1 MSTASPTR
9 RSRPTRTSD
18 VADRSLIAIVTE
30 AFGSPESVAAL
41 KREVAS
47 GDGDATEVRLVAP
60 AVEINPL
67 HHTLGDIDEPR
78 VEAKERLAEAVA
90 TARAAGLEVSGE
102 VGDPDPVQ
110 AAQDAL
116 LKKPADQI
124 LIFAHA
130 DDSQAWYEGDLW
142 KHAED
147 SLEPPLKLVVVDGGP
162 EGNERVVGTETS
174 GPGLADTDAGIE
186 VDSAYGPKLTRGDL
200 GGITLGIVGTIIA
213 IVLAAAATGGGTATG
228 WRAVAIGLAIAIAL
242 VNMANVVG
250 VLLMESVRYRGG
262 FAKTFR
268 NLALVGTPLVV
279 LINLA
284 IALFA

>member
-1 MSTASPTR
+1 MAG
-9 RSRPTRTSD
+9 
-18 VADRSLIAIVTE
+18 RSLIAIVTD

-41 KREVAS
+41 KREVTA
-47 GDGDATEVRLVAP
+47 GGNGGMDEVRLVVP

-78 VEAKERLAEAVA
+78 VKAKERLERALAAAEAGGVVVA
-90 TARAAGLEVSGE
+90 SAE

-116 LKKPADQI
+116 LKKPADEV
-124 LIFAHA
+124 LIFSHA

-147 SLEPPLKLVVVDGGP
+147 SLEPSLKLVVVDGGP
-162 EGNERVVGTETS
+162 DGDERVVDTETS
-174 GPGLADTDAGIE
+174 SAGLADTDAGIE
-186 VDSAYGPKLTRGDL
+186 VEMPYGPDLTRGDL
-200 GGITLGIVGTIIA
+200 AGITLGIVGTIAA
-213 IVLAAAATGGGTATG
+213 IILAAVATGGGTATG

-242 VNMANVVG
+242 INMSNVVG
-250 VLLMESVRYRGG
+250 TVLMESVRYRGG
-262 FAKTFR
+262 FAKMFR

-284 IALFA
+284 IVLLA

>member
-1 MSTASPTR
+1 VT
-9 RSRPTRTSD
+9 D
-18 VADRSLIAIVTE
+18 VAGRSLIAIVTD

-41 KREVAS
+41 KREVTAA
-47 GDGDATEVRLVAP
+47 GDGCADEVRLVVP
-60 AVEINPL
+60 AVEANPL

-78 VEAKERLAEAVA
+78 VKAKERLERALAAAEAGGVLVA
-90 TARAAGLEVSGE
+90 SAE

-116 LKKPADQI
+116 LKKSADEV
-124 LIFAHA
+124 LIFSHA

-147 SLEPPLKLVVVDGGP
+147 SLEPPLKLVVVGGP
-162 EGNERVVGTETS
+162 DGNERVVDTETA

-186 VDSAYGPKLTRGDL
+186 VDSSYGPKLTRGDL
-200 GGITLGIVGTIIA
+200 TGITVGIVGTIIA
-213 IVLAAAATGGGTATG
+213 IVLAAVATGGGTATG

-262 FAKTFR
+262 FAKAFR

-279 LINLA
+279 LVNLA
-284 IALFA
+284 IVLFA

>member
-1 MSTASPTR
+1 MAE
-9 RSRPTRTSD
+9 
-18 VADRSLIAIVTE
+18 RSLIAIVTP
-30 AFGSPESVAAL
+30 AFGSPESVEAL
-41 KREVAS
+41 KREVSGAS
-47 GDGDATEVRLVAP
+47 TEVRLVAP

-78 VEAKERLAEAVA
+78 KEAAERLKVAVA
-90 TARAAGLEVSGE
+90 AARDAGLDVKFE

-116 LKKPADQI
+116 LQRPADEI

-130 DDSQAWYEGDLW
+130 DDAKDWYEGDLW

-162 EGNERVVGTETS
+162 RGNERVVDTDTS
-174 GPGLADTDAGIE
+174 GAGLSNTDAPHE
-186 VDSAYGPKLTRGDL
+186 VGTAYLPGLTRGDL
-200 GGITLGIVGTIIA
+200 GGIILGIVGTIVA
-213 IVLAAAATGGGTATG
+213 IVLAAIATGGGTATG

-250 VLLMESVRYRGG
+250 TLLMESVRYRGG
-262 FAKTFR
+262 FAKLFR
-268 NLALVGTPLVV
+268 DIAVIGTPVVV

-284 IALFA
+284 IAIFA